1 MKIKAREHIAG
12 YLFVT
17 PLLIL
22 FAFFLL
28 YGFYFISSM
37 SFFHTTLSFRDA
49 EYIGWDNYKMVLE
62 DSRFLRSIVNNL
74 VFAAAAIIISVSV
87 GFIVSIILSM
97 GIKGSK
103 FLGALF
109 FIPSF
114 MPLALIAMVF
124 SIMLEYR
131 FGTLNQLFHSIGL
144 DFLAQRWLSDPQL
157 AYMSVISISFFLIG
171 LPMMYY
177 NADMTTIDTSILE
190 SAVIDGAGIGRM
202 MWNILFPLL
211 SNAHKTI
218 ILSTLL
224 GSFREFERVFLLTQG
239 GPAGATENSSVY
251 IYSFARSAGA
261 NIGFVCAASV
271 VVLIIAL
278 SISVI
283 QLLIYRKQD
292 RRGGRK

>member
-1 MKIKAREHIAG
+1 MKIKAKEHVTG
-12 YLFVT
+12 YLFVA
-17 PLLIL
+17 PLLVL
-22 FAFFLL
+22 FAVFLL
-28 YGFYFISSM
+28 YGFYFIVHA
-37 SFFHTTLSFRDA
+37 SFFNETLSFRDA
-49 EYIGWDNYKMVLE
+49 KYVSWDNYRMAIE
-62 DSRFLRSIVNNL
+62 DSRFLHSIVNNL
-74 VFAAAAIIISVSV
+74 AFAAAAIVISVSV
-87 GFIVSIILSM
+87 GCVISVVLSI

-131 FGTLNQLFHSIGL
+131 FGTLNGLFHGIGL
-144 DFLAQRWLSDPQL
+144 DFLAQRWLSDPKL
-157 AYMSVISISFFLIG
+157 AYMSVISISVFLIG

-177 NADMTTIDTSILE
+177 NADMTTIDSSILE
-190 SAVIDGAGIGRM
+190 SAVIDGAGLGRM

-211 SNAHKTI
+211 KNAHKTI

-239 GPAGATENSSVY
+239 GPAGTTENTSVY

-261 NIGFVCAASV
+261 NIGFVCATSV
-271 VVLIIAL
+271 IVLLIAL
-278 SISVI
+278 SISVV
-283 QLLIYRKQD
+283 QLLAFRTKAGK
-292 RRGGRK
+292 GGRR